1 MKATNK
7 KPLFRNCPNSDIF
20 KSYLCSDCRRCEL
33 YEDCLDRKVKRV
45 ANRRK
50 TSVTRNCRKRFI
62 FKTAL
67 IFCGSILILLYI
79 NFNSVAEENT
89 TTPIIITQSI
99 ETIEPVVSEKYQA
112 VEINTGILNES
123 ELNLKSEEKLNND
136 LEPEKPTL
144 SAYSPSS
151 EYYYIIS
158 DEDKMY
164 IRKLLYKEARGEAY
178 EGKVAVAAVVLN
190 RYSSNDK
197 RFERE
202 SIYSVITQSGAF
214 APIDD
219 VTQEMLDTV
228 PDLLNAVE
236 DACHGWDPTRKK
248 FENGALFFYAPKEVS
263 GYQKEIRE
271 GIEILQIGNHN
282 FHIDLN
288 D

>member
-1 MKATNK
+1 MRETNN

-20 KSYLCSDCRRCEL
+20 KLYLCSDCRSCEL
-33 YEDCLDRKVKRV
+33 YEKCLDRKAKRV
-45 ANRRK
+45 ANR
-50 TSVTRNCRKRFI
+50 KRRMAI
-62 FKTAL
+62 RYFKKKLRFTIIV
-67 IFCGSILILLYI
+67 IFCGIISILLYSHY
-79 NFNSVAEENT
+79 NSITEEKIT
-89 TTPIIITQSI
+89 TSIIGTKSARM
-99 ETIEPVVSEKYQA
+99 IEPVKIGESET
-112 VEINTGILNES
+112 ESINTGILKEG
-123 ELNLKSEEKLNND
+123 ELSSKLEQQEQ
-136 LEPEKPTL
+136 LQI
-144 SAYSPSS
+144 SAYGPGTS
-151 EYYYIIS
+151 YYYIIS
-158 DEDKMY
+158 DEDKMQ
-164 IRKLLYKEARGEAY
+164 IRKLLYKEARGESY

-190 RYSSNDK
+190 RYYSNDK

-219 VTQEMLDTV
+219 VTEEMLDTV
-228 PDLLNAVE
+228 PDLVNAVE

-271 GIEILQIGNHN
+271 GIEVLQIGNHN